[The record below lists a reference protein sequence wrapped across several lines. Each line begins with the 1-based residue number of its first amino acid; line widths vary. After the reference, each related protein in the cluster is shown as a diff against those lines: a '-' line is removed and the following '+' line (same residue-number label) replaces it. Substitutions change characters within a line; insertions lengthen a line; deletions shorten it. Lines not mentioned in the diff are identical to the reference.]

1 MLKKIEKKLKYEN
14 FEIFKIERGILQKI
28 TEKDIKDTDYLIF
41 DYVNFKIVVDR
52 DKRKIRPFVEN
63 LINTMDIET
72 KNTKMIRFNLIF
84 TSLIFA
90 FIFFVFIF
98 SMNNKNTLQDLKNE
112 FLKIEKVKVLEDK
125 KQNIPTIL
133 KNNEPIEIKSENL
146 EFNKN

>member
-1 MLKKIEKKLKYEN
+1 MLKKEVKKLKYEN
-14 FEIFKIERGILQKI
+14 FEIFKIERWFLQKI
-28 TEKDIKDTDYLIF
+28 TEKEIKDTDYLIF
-41 DYVNFKIVVDR
+41 DNVNFKIVVDR

-84 TSLIFA
+84 TALIFA
-90 FIFFVFIF
+90 FVFFVFIF

-133 KNNEPIEIKSENL
+133 KNNEPIEIKNNTLESNL
-146 EFNKN
+146 